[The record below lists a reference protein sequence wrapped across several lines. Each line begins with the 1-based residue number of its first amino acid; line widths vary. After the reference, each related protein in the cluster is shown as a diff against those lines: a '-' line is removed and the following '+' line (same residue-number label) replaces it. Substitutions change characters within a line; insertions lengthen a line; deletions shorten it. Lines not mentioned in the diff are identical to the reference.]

1 MNGNRQPINM
11 DDLLNKMRGQVEAD
25 FDAGRD
31 RIFESLVENKE
42 AICTR
47 IDERLFAEYF
57 LPYFLGER
65 NDNPN
70 WPVEWIGIAGAP
82 SAEVAVEGFEN
93 GMRKTLFFVPPL
105 MNTSLIADNK
115 GTKYSMIMD
124 RYSMEKD
131 ASPFRGMAFLE
142 QEFGKKSEQTIQ
154 QEFNQVTARYA
165 HQWDYIRTRYRGHV
179 VPVVVQ
185 TQFADNSLNDLM
197 SE

>member
-31 RIFESLVENKE
+31 VIFQSLVENKE
-42 AICTR
+42 ANCTR

-57 LPYFLGER
+57 LPFFLGER

-70 WPVEWIGIAGAP
+70 WIVEWIGIAGTP
-82 SAEVAVEGFEN
+82 STEVAVEGFEN
-93 GMRKTLFFVPPL
+93 GVKKTLFFVPPF
-105 MNTSLIADNK
+105 MNTSLISDNK

-124 RYSMEKD
+124 RYSLEKD

-154 QEFNQVTARYA
+154 QEFNQVTAQYA
-165 HQWDYIRTRYRGHV
+165 HQWDYIRARYRGHI
-179 VPVVVQ
+179 Q
-185 TQFADNSLNDLM
+185 TFQPQPSFTDNSLNDLM
-197 SE
+197 AE